1 VFLPHKAVREPQK
14 SAFLR
19 GILAWLLK
27 VLRYQNNTKEAIVTT
42 LHIDASINGA
52 NSASRAI
59 SSSIVSRLKA
69 ADPSARVVYRDLAAD
84 PLPHLTLDAFAD
96 TSVLDEFLAA
106 DTVVIGA
113 PMYNFSLPSQLKA
126 WIDRILVAGVTFRYT
141 ASGPEGLAGGKRVIV
156 ALARGGFY
164 DAGSPAAGLEHL
176 ESYLRGIFNFIG
188 IEPEFV
194 AADGLNIS
202 PEQRAASVSQALG
215 ESVRL
220 AA

>member
-1 VFLPHKAVREPQK
+1 
-14 SAFLR
+14 
-19 GILAWLLK
+19 
-27 VLRYQNNTKEAIVTT
+27 VTI
-42 LHIDASINGA
+42 LHIDASINGE

-59 SSSIVSRLKA
+59 SSSIVDQVK
-69 ADPSARVVYRDLAAD
+69 SAQWGEEIVYRDLAAN

-113 PMYNFSLPSQLKA
+113 PMYNFTLPTQLKA
-126 WIDRILVAGVTFRYT
+126 WIDRIVIAGRTFRYT
-141 ASGPEGLAGGKRVIV
+141 ENGPEGLVKGKRVII

-164 DAGSPAAGLEHL
+164 DVNSPASALEHL
-176 ESYLRGIFNFIG
+176 ESYLRGVFNFIG

-194 AADGLNIS
+194 VADGLSVS
-202 PEQRAASVSQALG
+202 PEQRETSIKQALG
-215 ESVRL
+215 ETVRL

>member
-1 VFLPHKAVREPQK
+1 
-14 SAFLR
+14 
-19 GILAWLLK
+19 
-27 VLRYQNNTKEAIVTT
+27 VTI

-52 NSASRAI
+52 SSASRAI
-59 SSSIVSRLKA
+59 SRSIVDQLTIERGGS
-69 ADPSARVVYRDLAAD
+69 DVVYRDLAAE

-96 TSVLDEFLAA
+96 SSALDEFLAA

-113 PMYNFSLPSQLKA
+113 PMYKFTLPTQLKA
-126 WIDRILVAGVTFRYT
+126 WIDRILIAGKTFRY
-141 ASGPEGLAGGKRVIV
+141 AENGPEGLAGGKRVVI
-156 ALARGGFY
+156 AMARGGFY
-164 DAGSPAAGLEHL
+164 EQGSPARALEHL
-176 ESYLRGIFNFIG
+176 ETYLRGIFNFIG

-202 PEQRAASVSQALG
+202 PEQRDASIKLALG